1 MEQTVYAVDDPAD
14 LDIEKAA
21 FEIFPLLVSTGN
33 VVLRRE
39 YASALADII
48 GTPGEFHVY
57 VRGTSGDLA
66 SRHVHLV
73 EMFKDNVRLLV
84 TKTWVDKH
92 DDKRKS
98 KTIHEL
104 EALSAAFLGGD
115 YQGALTRFISIADSV
130 ANLLFGEAP
139 SDDGFMDYV
148 FRIDPRLG
156 VFYWFVSCLRDQA
169 KVEPELARLELLVGL
184 YSLSSF

>member
-1 MEQTVYAVDDPAD
+1 MEQIVYAVDDPAD

-21 FEIFPLLVSTGN
+21 FEIFPLLVSTNN

-48 GTPGEFHVY
+48 GTPGDFHTY
-57 VRGTSGDLA
+57 VRGNSGDLA
-66 SRHVHLV
+66 SRHKHLM
-73 EMFKDNVRLLV
+73 EIFKDNVRLLV
-84 TKTWVDKH
+84 DKTWVDKH
-92 DDKRKS
+92 DDKRKAR
-98 KTIHEL
+98 TIQEL
-104 EALSAAFLGGD
+104 EALATAFLGGD
-115 YQGALTRFISIADSV
+115 YQGGLKRFTSVADSV
-130 ANLLFGEAP
+130 AILLFGEAP

-156 VFYWFVSCLRDQA
+156 VFYWYISCLREQA

>member
-1 MEQTVYAVDDPAD
+1 MENIVYAVEDPAD

-21 FEIFPLLVSTGN
+21 FEIFPLLVSTSN
-33 VVLRRE
+33 AVLRRE

-48 GTPGEFHVY
+48 GTPGEFHTY
-57 VRGTSGDLA
+57 VQGNAGDLA

-73 EMFKDNVRLLV
+73 EIFKDNVSLLV
-84 TKTWVDKH
+84 TKTWVDKP

-98 KTIHEL
+98 KTIQDL
-104 EALSAAFLGGD
+104 DALSAAFLGGD
-115 YQGALTRFISIADSV
+115 YEGALKRFTNVAESV
-130 ANLLFGEAP
+130 AILLFGEAP

-156 VFYWFVSCLRDQA
+156 VFYWYVSSLRKQVSLD
-169 KVEPELARLELLVGL
+169 PDLARLELLVGL